1 MEISCSS
8 TWEDTVLLFTLL
20 RYAPCSFRS
29 GLLAQPAILSG
40 VAGRREFVYKNEF
53 RLLHHPALN
62 SSTSLMELNLI
73 EADTGKV
80 LKACRRMSEKQD
92 EH

>member
-1 MEISCSS
+1 
-8 TWEDTVLLFTLL
+8 
-20 RYAPCSFRS
+20 
-29 GLLAQPAILSG
+29 LAQPTILSG
-40 VAGRREFVYKNEF
+40 VTERIEFVFKMNSS
-53 RLLHHPALN
+53 LHHPALN

-73 EADTGKV
+73 EADTGQV